1 MLDNEKIAA
10 AVDRMA
16 EIKLQIADLKL
27 EYDTAEAE
35 LLKQFSEDI
44 ESTKAKTITYE
55 GHTAQVE
62 ATMADKVDI
71 TYPSVLKKIFGIAYK
86 DVVTEEVTYKLK
98 EPAKRMLAAVYN
110 REFVKDMTLAK
121 AVDELP
127 CGVEAKKA
135 LSKKLKGAK
144 FETDR
149 KNLMNIGGL
158 GKDEAS
164 DYAFLVAEAANWEQ
178 FILLMRLN
186 GITEESA
193 IADIIKDIDGAVT
206 AEKTPKIKLS

>member
-1 MLDNEKIAA
+1 MLDNEKISA

-16 EIKLQIADLKL
+16 EIKLQIADLKI
-27 EYDTAEAE
+27 EYDTSEAE

-55 GHTAQVE
+55 GHMAQVE

-110 REFVKDMTLAK
+110 REFVKNMTLAK

-127 CGVEAKKA
+127 CSAEAKKA
-135 LSKKLKGAK
+135 LIKKLKGAK

-158 GKDEAS
+158 AKDEAS
-164 DYAFLVAEAANWEQ
+164 DYAFLIAEAANWEQ

>member
-1 MLDNEKIAA
+1 MLDNEKISA

-27 EYDTAEAE
+27 EYDTYEAE

-44 ESTKAKTITYE
+44 ESTKAKTITYK
-55 GHTAQVE
+55 GLTAQVE

-71 TYPSVLKKIFGIAYK
+71 TYPSILKKIFGIAYS
-86 DVVTEEVTYKLK
+86 DVVTEETTYKLK
-98 EPAKRMLAAVYN
+98 EPAKRMLAAIYN

-121 AVDELP
+121 AIDELP
-127 CGVEAKKA
+127 CDTEAKKA
-135 LSKKLKGAK
+135 LVKKLKGAN

-158 GKDEAS
+158 EKDIAS
-164 DYAFLVAEAANWEQ
+164 DYAFLIAEAANWEQ
-178 FILLMRLN
+178 FILLMQLN
-186 GITEESA
+186 GITEESE
-193 IADIIKDIDGAVT
+193 IADIIKDIDGSVT